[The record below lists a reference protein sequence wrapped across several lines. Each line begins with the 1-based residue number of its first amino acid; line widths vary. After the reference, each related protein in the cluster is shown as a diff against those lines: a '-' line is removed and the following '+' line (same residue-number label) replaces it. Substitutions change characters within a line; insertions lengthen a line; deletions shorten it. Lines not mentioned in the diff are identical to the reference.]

1 MREAVVL
8 SALTVLLLFIGGFEV
23 SFHPF
28 RLSMEGWRDLIA
40 TLFMAL
46 ALFMFGSA
54 RYTDGYEK
62 GFKEGIEEF
71 IKRLEEK
78 VNEHNEIIKTKEEQH
93 GKEDW
98 RSI

>member
-78 VNEHNEIIKTKEEQH
+78 VNEHNEIIKTKEEH
-93 GKEDW
+93 SNE
-98 RSI
+98 

>member
-40 TLFMAL
+40 AIFLFVGIMIY
-46 ALFMFGSA
+46 GSA
-54 RYTDGYEK
+54 RHTEGYAK
-62 GFKEGIEEF
+62 GRKEGAKEI
-71 IKRLEEK
+71 IRLLEEK
-78 VNEHNEIIKTKEEQH
+78 VNEHNKAVEAHREQQRPESV
-93 GKEDW
+93 K
-98 RSI
+98 

>member
-1 MREAVVL
+1 MREAILITALIIILL
-8 SALTVLLLFIGGFEV
+8 SVGQFEI

-28 RLSMEGWRDLIA
+28 RLSMGGWRDLVA
-40 TLFMAL
+40 TLFMVL
-46 ALFMFGSA
+46 ALFLFGSA

-78 VNEHNEIIKTKEEQH
+78 VNEHNEIIKTKEEH
-93 GKEDW
+93 SNE
-98 RSI
+98 

>member
-40 TLFMAL
+40 AIFLFVGIMIY
-46 ALFMFGSA
+46 GSA
-54 RYTDGYEK
+54 RHTEGYAK
-62 GFKEGIEEF
+62 GRKEGAKEI
-71 IKRLEEK
+71 IRLLEEK
-78 VNEHNEIIKTKEEQH
+78 VNEHNRLLKLAERNSSPNQ
-93 GKEDW
+93 
-98 RSI
+98 